1 MLAIAAV
8 VALLL
13 AAVGMYGVISYVV
26 MQRTQEIGVRIAL
39 GAEAT
44 TVTRMVL
51 RQGLVL
57 AVTGVALGLVGAYWL
72 TRLMTGLLVGV
83 SAVDPATYVA
93 VSTTLTAIALL
104 ASYLP
109 ARRAAHIDPIQ
120 ALRAE

>member
-1 MLAIAAV
+1 
-8 VALLL
+8 
-13 AAVGMYGVISYVV
+13 
-26 MQRTQEIGVRIAL
+26 
-39 GAEAT
+39 
-44 TVTRMVL
+44 
-51 RQGLVL
+51 L

>member
-1 MLAIAAV
+1 
-8 VALLL
+8 
-13 AAVGMYGVISYVV
+13 
-26 MQRTQEIGVRIAL
+26 
-39 GAEAT
+39 
-44 TVTRMVL
+44 MVL

-72 TRLMTGLLVGV
+72 TRLITGLLVGV
-83 SAVDPATYVA
+83 SAVDPATYVT

-109 ARRAAHIDPIQ
+109 ARRAAHVDPIQ